1 MRLFLLIFSEFSD
14 IIIIKRYEGAKEMT
28 YDDFIQILYEN
39 VSMVMEIKLLVFFV
53 SMIFIWFVLRMIMLR
68 KPGVRKSDV
77 DENPAVRLFGIVS
90 VISGLAAFFY
100 LLLLFYIYIGVTAGF
115 IAGI

>member
-1 MRLFLLIFSEFSD
+1 
-14 IIIIKRYEGAKEMT
+14 MT
-28 YDDFIQILYEN
+28 YEDFVQILYKN
-39 VSMVMEIKLLVFFV
+39 VSMAMEIKLLVFFV

-77 DENPAVRLFGIVS
+77 DGDPVVRLFGIVS
-90 VISGLAAFFY
+90 VISGLAALFY

-115 IAGI
+115 IATM

>member
-1 MRLFLLIFSEFSD
+1 MLIFSEFSD
-14 IIIIKRYEGAKEMT
+14 IIIIKKIERAKEMT
-28 YDDFIQILYEN
+28 YEDFVQILYKN

-77 DENPAVRLFGIVS
+77 DEDPAVRLFGIVS
-90 VISGLAAFFY
+90 VISGLAALLY
-100 LLLLFYIYIGVTAGF
+100 LLLLFYIYVGVTAGF
-115 IAGI
+115 IATI